1 MAPYFRPVRAKRRAL
16 RGSVALAAAI
26 GCAVALAGPA
36 FAHVD
41 ADPLAV
47 QAGTPATVGF
57 PVEHGCDGSPTT
69 GLKLQFPDGYTALKP
84 VDKAGWTSAVAG
96 NVVTFSGGPLAPTRK
111 ESFAVSLT
119 APTAAATTYVP
130 IVQTCV
136 KGELDWITI
145 PQDGQPEPEHP
156 ASMIKVTAG
165 APTAADLAAPADE
178 AASSDAKTDEA
189 KTSDA
194 ATSDA
199 KTSDAK
205 TSSSSRIGL
214 YIGLGIGVIVVA
226 AGVVVL
232 MRARPHDIG

>member
-1 MAPYFRPVRAKRRAL
+1 MTVPSHPYRPRRGL
-16 RGSVALAAAI
+16 RRVTALAA
-26 GCAVALAGPA
+26 GVGFSLSLAAPA

-47 QAGTPATVGF
+47 QAGTSATVGF
-57 PVEHGCDGSPTT
+57 TIEHGCDSSPTT
-69 GLKLQFPDGYTALKP
+69 GLKMQFPAGYTAIAP
-84 VDKAGWTSAVAG
+84 VDKAGWTASVAG
-96 NVVTFSGGPLAPTRK
+96 NVVTFTGGPLDATTK
-111 ESFAVSLT
+111 DSFSVKVT
-119 APTAAATTYVP
+119 APADASTTYVP